1 MKSLEI
7 FAGGGGLALGVTAAG
22 FSHTSLIEWD
32 EDSAKTLYH
41 NYKQFGFDNEKEWI
55 FNDDIHNISFSDY
68 EDKIDL
74 LSGGPP
80 CQPFSIG
87 GKHKAYNDKRDLFS
101 EATRTLAEIR
111 PKAFVFENVRGLLRK
126 SFAKYFGYIILQLT
140 YPEIAKNEGESW
152 LEHLAE
158 LEKYH
163 TSASDKELYYNIIFR
178 LVNAA
183 DYGVPQKRERV
194 FIVGFRNDI
203 NGNWSFPA
211 ATHSEEALNYEKY
224 ISKEYW
230 SKHSIKYPGK
240 SQPINISLFN
250 PPEKKP
256 WVTVRDA
263 IGDLPNPIKTSSY
276 YNHKYQGGAKAY
288 TGHTG
293 SIMDEPAKTIK
304 AGAHGVPG
312 GENMV
317 VLDDGS
323 LRYLTVREAARIQT
337 FPDDYFFPCSWTESM
352 RQIGNAV
359 PVKLGAIVADSVKRT
374 LYSSKRKNKNNGHGA
389 V

>member
-7 FAGGGGLALGVTAAG
+7 FAGGGGLALGVTEAG
-22 FSHTSLIEWD
+22 FSHSSLIEWD
-32 EDSAKTLYH
+32 TDSAKTLYH
-41 NYKQFGFDNEKEWI
+41 NYKQFGFDNKKEWI
-55 FNDDIHNISFSDY
+55 FNDDIHNVSFTAY
-68 EDKIDL
+68 QDKIDL

-101 EATRTLAEIR
+101 EAARALAEIR
-111 PKAFVFENVRGLLRK
+111 PKAFIFENVRGLLRK
-126 SFAKYFGYIILQLT
+126 SFSKYFGYIILQLT
-140 YPEIAKNEGESW
+140 YPEIEKKENEKW
-152 LEHLAE
+152 LDHLAR

-163 TSASDKELYYNIIFR
+163 TSANEKSLFYNVVFR

-203 NGNWSFPA
+203 NGNWTFPT
-211 ATHSEEALNYEKY
+211 ATHSEKTLYY
-224 ISKEYW
+224 TQFITKEYW
-230 SKHSIKYPGK
+230 EKHGIKFYHKINSVNVSALDPPG
-240 SQPINISLFN
+240 
-250 PPEKKP
+250 KKP

-263 IGDLPNPIKTSSY
+263 IHDLPNPIETNDY
-276 YNHKYQGGAKAY
+276 YNHKFQDGAKVY
-288 TGHTG
+288 PGHTG
-293 SIMDEPAKTIK
+293 SAMDEPAKTIK

-312 GENMV
+312 GENMI
-317 VLDDGS
+317 VLDNGAV
-323 LRYLTVREAARIQT
+323 RYLTVREAARIQT

-359 PVKLGAIVADSVKRT
+359 PVKLGAIVANSVRKT
-374 LYSSKRKNKNNGHGA
+374 LYSSKRKRKNYGHGNF
-389 V
+389 